1 MWIDADSGS
10 GSSRSTLDA
19 KMPGSEES
27 LKASFVVELYDYG
40 TPLEL
45 DLPPADQ
52 VADAATLKPKS
63 S

>member
-1 MWIDADSGS
+1 
-10 GSSRSTLDA
+10 
-19 KMPGSEES
+19 MPGSDES
-27 LKASFVVELYDYG
+27 LEASFVVELYDYG